1 MTHDVPPPGLGE
13 FIEGNVEPIL
23 QEWEA
28 FARSLTPLGNL
39 DRKALRD
46 HAEEMLRAVVKDMRV
61 PQSEQQREDKAK
73 GLRPDN
79 MPQLTSAAQS
89 HAVSRFADQFTMDQL
104 VAEFRAIRASVLK
117 QWAADRAGADGAVE
131 ELTRF
136 NEAIDQALSTS
147 VTRYTVK
154 LDESRAMILGV
165 LAHDLRDPLN
175 ALSISLEYILRNES
189 TDAPNTK
196 AAARALKSVRRMD
209 GLIRDLL
216 DLTLVRL
223 GHGLPVKTE
232 PANLALLCIRTI
244 EEVEASHPGR
254 RLHSKIAGPMHGEWD
269 PKRVSQ
275 MLINLFTNALH
286 HGDPNGEVNVTLR
299 GTRTEVH
306 IDVHN
311 EGPAIPEE
319 RRATLFQPLAHTA
332 LDTRGSLSQSSGL
345 GLGLYIAHE
354 IATAHGGSIE
364 VKSTDAEG
372 TIFSVRMPR
381 HSAAP

>member
-1 MTHDVPPPGLGE
+1 MTDTAPLPGLGD
-13 FIEGNVEPIL
+13 FIESNVEPIL

-28 FARSLTPLGNL
+28 FALSLVPLANL

-46 HAEEMLRAVVKDMRV
+46 HAEEMLRAVVEDMRV

-73 GLRPDN
+73 GLRPGST
-79 MPQLTSAAQS
+79 PQLTSAAQS
-89 HAVSRFADQFTMDQL
+89 HAVSRFGDQFTMDQL

-117 QWAADRAGADGAVE
+117 QWTADRPGADGAVE
-131 ELTRF
+131 DLTRF

-147 VTRYTVK
+147 IARYTVK
-154 LDESRAMILGV
+154 LDQSRAMILGV
-165 LAHDLRDPLN
+165 LAHDLRNPLN
-175 ALSISLEYILRNES
+175 ALSISLQYILRNES
-189 TDAPNTK
+189 TDAPSTK
-196 AAARALKSVRRMD
+196 AAARALKSVDRMD

-216 DLTLVRL
+216 DFTLARL
-223 GHGLPVKTE
+223 GPGLPVKTE
-232 PANLALLCIRTI
+232 PANLALLSIRTV

-254 RLHSKIAGPMHGEWD
+254 RLHSRIAGPMHGEWD

-275 MLINLFTNALH
+275 MLINLLTNALN
-286 HGDPNGEVNVTLR
+286 HGDPNGEVTLTVK

-306 IDVHN
+306 LDVHN

-319 RRATLFQPLAHTA
+319 RRSTLFQPLAHTA

-345 GLGLYIAHE
+345 GLGLYIAHQ

-372 TIFSVRMPR
+372 TSFSVRMPR
-381 HSAAP
+381 QPAGR